1 MEQEL
6 RKQGFLVITGMTLTT
21 AFPMEPSTNQ
31 NVLSVNYVKPLP
43 QDYLLDSSIF
53 LVFTT
58 SLNLNWM
65 FVLFQLLF
73 PFYSCL
79 FPFLSSLPCFPS
91 SPLFPP
97 SPFLSFLSF
106 LSLQAMPFAYDWAA
120 RIYFHFFH
128 SLSSLPPSLPPSPF
142 PLLLL
147 PPSFSV
153 FLLSTF
159 KILCCCFPPSL
170 LSPLFFFS
178 LPRPC
183 L

>member
-73 PFYSCL
+73 PFFIPAYSL
-79 FPFLSSLPCFPS
+79 FFSHSRFSRFPS
-91 SPLFPP
+91 SLSPSVSPPP
-97 SPFLSFLSF
+97 S
-106 LSLQAMPFAYDWAA
+106 LSLF
-120 RIYFHFFH
+120 
-128 SLSSLPPSLPPSPF
+128 LPPSLSLSLRFPS
-142 PLLLL
+142 
-147 PPSFSV
+147 
-153 FLLSTF
+153 
-159 KILCCCFPPSL
+159 
-170 LSPLFFFS
+170 S
-178 LPRPC
+178 LPLP
-183 L
+183 